1 MNNLKMIAITGGIG
15 SGKSVALSIIA
26 DAGYKTLTCDGITKD
41 LYKKRK
47 IKLKLKKLFPTA
59 VKGFFNPQIDKP
71 ELSRIV
77 FESKEKLELLTATI
91 TPLVMQ
97 EVLSR
102 AKKLNQTVFVEVP
115 LLFECGYENYFDGVI
130 VITRPLKDRI
140 ESVKIRSNLAEEQII
155 ARINAQVDYEQKD
168 LSPYTVIINDGNQ
181 QSLKEKVLSSVKKL
195 INE

>member
-1 MNNLKMIAITGGIG
+1 MIAVTGGIG

-41 LYKKRK
+41 LYEKRK

-59 VKGFFNPQIDKP
+59 VKGFFNPQIDRK
-71 ELSRIV
+71 ELSKIV
-77 FESKEKLELLTATI
+77 FENGEKLKTLTNTI

-97 EVLSR
+97 EVLNR
-102 AKKLNQTVFVEVP
+102 AKKFGQTVFVEVP
-115 LLFECGYENYFDGVI
+115 LLFECGYEKYFDSVL

-140 ESVKIRSNLAEEQII
+140 ESVKTRSNLTEEQII
-155 ARINAQVDYEQKD
+155 ARINAQVDYENKD
-168 LSPYTVIINDGNQ
+168 LSPYSVIINDSDQ
-181 QSLKEKVLSSVKKL
+181 LALKEKVLSLVKRL